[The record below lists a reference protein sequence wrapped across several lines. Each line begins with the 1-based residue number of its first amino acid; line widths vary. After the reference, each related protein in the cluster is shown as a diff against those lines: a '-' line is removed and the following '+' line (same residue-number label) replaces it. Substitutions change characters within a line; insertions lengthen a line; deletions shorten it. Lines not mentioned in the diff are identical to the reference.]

1 MSRPSIRPLPVAL
14 LLSAFALAAC
24 DGLFGPGDGPRPPE
38 RISELPRALSAAE
51 LNAITASNDFA
62 FHLLRETLAR
72 EDEHPNVFLSPL
84 SASMALGMTLNG
96 ADGETFEAMRATL
109 GFSGMS
115 QDEINQAYRDLMD
128 LLLGLDPGVEM
139 LVANSAWAR
148 EGWPFLPSFFGAIQ
162 EWFDAQAEEL
172 DFDDPATLAAI
183 NGWADEHTNGRI
195 SQVLDD
201 IAPEH
206 ILFLLNAVYFNGDW
220 THQFDRS
227 ETGLRPFTLAD
238 GSQVEVER
246 MHGEIPAGVRH
257 LPDGGFV
264 GELPYG
270 GQAFVMNVVVP
281 GPGTTL
287 GELVGDLDGAT
298 WDGWTQGFPEDY
310 VDAQKIQVGLPKL
323 ELSYG
328 KVLND
333 VLEAMGMGIAFD
345 EGLADFSRMID
356 LPPGLNAYLDFVR
369 QDTFLRVDE
378 EGTEAAAVTTVGVG
392 VTSMPP
398 SIIVDRPYLLVIRER
413 LSGTILFMGAIGDPR
428 DGGG

>member
-1 MSRPSIRPLPVAL
+1 MSRLSTRSVAL
-14 LLSAFALAAC
+14 VLILSVLALPAC
-24 DGLFGPGDGPRPPE
+24 DSFFGPGDGPRPPE
-38 RISELPRALSAAE
+38 RITELPRALTATE
-51 LNAITASNDFA
+51 RRLIDASNDFA
-62 FHLLRETLAR
+62 FHLLRETHLR

-109 GFSGMS
+109 GFAGMTR
-115 QDEINQAYRDLMD
+115 DEINRAYRDLME
-128 LLLGLDPGVEM
+128 LLLGLDPEVEM

-148 EGWPFLPSFFGAIQ
+148 EGWPFLPSFFDAIR

-172 DFDDPATLAAI
+172 DFDDPATLDAI
-183 NGWADEHTNGRI
+183 NGWAREHTNGRI
-195 SQVLDD
+195 PQVLDEISAD
-201 IAPEH
+201 H

-220 THQFDRS
+220 THQFRRD
-227 ETGLRPFTLAD
+227 ETALRPFTLAD
-238 GSQVEVER
+238 GSQVQVER

-257 LPDGGFV
+257 LPGGRLV

-281 GPGTTL
+281 GPGSTL
-287 GELVGDLDGAT
+287 DDLLADLDAAT
-298 WDGWTQGFPEDY
+298 WNAWTQGFPEDY
-310 VDAQKIQVGLPKL
+310 VTAQKIQVGLPKL

-328 KVLND
+328 RKLNE

-345 EGLADFSRMID
+345 PGGADFSRMIE
-356 LPPGLNAYLDFVR
+356 LPPSMNAYLDFVR

-378 EGTEAAAVTTVGVG
+378 EGTEAAAVTTVGVS
-392 VTSMPP
+392 VTSAPP
-398 SIIVDRPYLLVIRER
+398 SLVVDRPYLLVIRER
-413 LSGTILFMGAIGDPR
+413 ISGTILFMGAIGDPR

>member
-1 MSRPSIRPLPVAL
+1 MSRPSIRSLPVVL
-14 LLSAFALAAC
+14 LLSTVVLAAC
-24 DGLFGPGDGPRPPE
+24 DGLFGPGDGPRPPD
-38 RISELPRALSAAE
+38 RISELPRSLSVTEQALIA
-51 LNAITASNDFA
+51 ASNDFA

-109 GFSGMS
+109 GFAGMS
-115 QDEINQAYRDLMD
+115 QDGINEAYRDLMD

-139 LVANSAWAR
+139 LIANAAWAR
-148 EGWPFLPSFFGAIQ
+148 EGWPFLPSFFAAIE
-162 EWFDAQAEEL
+162 EWFDAQAGEL
-172 DFDDPATLAAI
+172 DFDDPATLDAI
-183 NGWADEHTNGRI
+183 NGWAEEHTNGRI
-195 SQVLDD
+195 PHVLDE

-227 ETGLRPFTLAD
+227 ATGPGSFTLAD
-238 GSQVEVER
+238 GSQVQVDR
-246 MHGEIPAGVRH
+246 MNGEIPAGVRH
-257 LPDGGFV
+257 LPDGGLV

-281 GPGTTL
+281 GPGSTL
-287 GELVGDLDGAT
+287 DDLVADLDAST
-298 WDGWTQGFPEDY
+298 WDSWTQWFPEDY
-310 VDAQKIQVGLPKL
+310 ADAQEIQVGLPKL

-328 KVLND
+328 KELND

-356 LPPGLNAYLDFVR
+356 LPPSLNAYLDFVR

-392 VTSMPP
+392 VTSAPP
-398 SIIVDRPYLLVIRER
+398 SLVVDRPYLLVIRER

-428 DGGG
+428 DEGG

>member
-1 MSRPSIRPLPVAL
+1 MSRPSLRPLPVVL
-14 LLSAFALAAC
+14 LLSALALAAC
-24 DGLFGPGDGPRPPE
+24 DNLSGPGDGPRPPE

-51 LNAITASNDFA
+51 LEVITASNDFA
-62 FHLLRETLAR
+62 FHLLRETLVR

-109 GFSGMS
+109 GFAGMS
-115 QDEINQAYRDLMD
+115 QDEINEAYRDLME

-148 EGWPFLPSFFGAIQ
+148 EGWPFLPSFFAAIQ
-162 EWFDAQAEEL
+162 EWFDAQAQEL
-172 DFDDPATLAAI
+172 DFDDPATLDAI
-183 NGWADEHTNGRI
+183 NGWAEEHTNGRI
-195 SQVLDD
+195 PNVLEVID
-201 IAPEH
+201 PNH

-238 GSQVEVER
+238 GSVVEVER
-246 MHGEIPAGVRH
+246 MNGEVRAGVWH
-257 LPDGGFV
+257 LPDGGLV

-270 GQAFVMNVVVP
+270 GQAFVMNVVLPAP
-281 GPGTTL
+281 GSTL
-287 GELVGDLDGAT
+287 HELVTDLDAST
-298 WDGWTQGFPEDY
+298 WDTWTQGFPEDY
-310 VDAQKIQVGLPKL
+310 LDAQEIQVALPKL

-328 KVLND
+328 KELND
-333 VLEAMGMGIAFD
+333 VLEAMGMGIAFN
-345 EGLADFSRMID
+345 ESLADFSRMIE
-356 LPPGLNAYLDFVR
+356 LPPSMNAYLDFVR

-378 EGTEAAAVTTVGVG
+378 EGTEAAAVTTVGVS

-398 SIIVDRPYLLVIRER
+398 SLIVDRPYLLVIRER
-413 LSGTILFMGAIGDPR
+413 LSGTILFIGAIGDPR